1 MSKERLEEIKNT
13 QYQIIEVSKTDMQ
26 EDFNYL
32 LSYIN
37 NLEMAFDDL
46 DSDYIDLTE
55 QNKRYRE
62 AREIIEQVCKESYVR
77 SAYGYEDGF
86 LDGLD
91 TAINIIDEAL
101 EENKWND

>member
-1 MSKERLEEIKNT
+1 MRKERLEEIKNT
-13 QYQIIEVSKTDMQ
+13 QYQIIEVSKTNMQ

-46 DSDYIDLTE
+46 DSDYIDLLE

-62 AREIIEQVCKESYVR
+62 AIEKVLYETGDKVIQDILEI
-77 SAYGYEDGF
+77 
-86 LDGLD
+86 
-91 TAINIIDEAL
+91 AL
-101 EENKWND
+101 EAEEQ